1 LTSLTVAF
9 PLFPLRV
16 DAVRPPFLLGIDDE
30 DTNDDDDGGVDS
42 ETIKAR
48 SLFGEKG
55 SKGFFVV

>member
-1 LTSLTVAF
+1 MEL
-9 PLFPLRV
+9 
-16 DAVRPPFLLGIDDE
+16 DDK
-30 DTNDDDDGGVDS
+30 DTNDDDGGVDS